1 MTFHPFNGRVS
12 TSTYFW
18 VPPSTLVV
26 MCGCWLLMRMS
37 FGFTQHTSTHSRN
50 KRQAFLTSRDTS
62 SPSQCHKAMVVCF
75 KKEVCQASIFSAFVL
90 FLSLWKQHN
99 MEGGGCQ
106 RMVSQPQE
114 KPLTG
119 RHRDEGFTRRNRRK
133 SNIFCP
139 KKGHVLVARS
149 NRQRS

>member
-1 MTFHPFNGRVS
+1 MGGFQQVLTFGFPLYSCCYV
-12 TSTYFW
+12 
-18 VPPSTLVV
+18 
-26 MCGCWLLMRMS
+26 WLLA
-37 FGFTQHTSTHSRN
+37 FNEDVIWFYATHIHSLT
-50 KRQAFLTSRDTS
+50 KQKASAAPFLTSRDTS

-133 SNIFCP
+133 SYIFCP

>member
-1 MTFHPFNGRVS
+1 MLLTTWHQTERFNKYLLLGS
-12 TSTYFW
+12 
-18 VPPSTLVV
+18 PSTLVV
-26 MCGCWLLMRMS
+26 VFCGCWLLMRMS

-119 RHRDEGFTRRNRRK
+119 SHRDEGVEGT
-133 SNIFCP
+133 
-139 KKGHVLVARS
+139 KKITHFLP
-149 NRQRS
+149 